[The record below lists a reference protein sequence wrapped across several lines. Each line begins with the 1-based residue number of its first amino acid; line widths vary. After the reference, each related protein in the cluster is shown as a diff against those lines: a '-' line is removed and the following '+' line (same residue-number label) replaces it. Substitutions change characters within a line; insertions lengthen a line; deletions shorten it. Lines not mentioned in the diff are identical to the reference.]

1 MKPINPTREEN
12 LAYANLSILIV
23 DNDVN
28 FRTSLGLELKK
39 AGYRVSMAPGGA
51 RAFSLFPAMD
61 FDFIFADIA
70 MPDGSGP
77 ELIRQLRARA
87 KPAPVILISQNLEA
101 ATTPYQELGAA
112 AFLKKPFSPQEALE
126 QIRFIRETSRK
137 FSYFLNVRRTLTV
150 VSWMGD
156 LGATHGPLLKKCVEE
171 VVAARSKYVILNL
184 HGFTDYDPVLAGDIV
199 NFQQRIRNGQAWLL
213 VCGLQIRLREQMAS
227 KGLVVESEM
236 VDNLQAALQYLVE
249 VGLKG

>member
-1 MKPINPTREEN
+1 ME
-12 LAYANLSILIV
+12 AASLSILIV
-23 DNDVN
+23 DSDAN

-51 RAFSLFPAMD
+51 RAFSLFPSMD

-87 KPAPVILISQNLEA
+87 KPAPVILTSQTLEA
-101 ATTPYQELGAA
+101 DETPYQELGAV

-126 QIRFIRETSRK
+126 QIRFIRETTRK

-156 LGATHGPLLKKCVEE
+156 LAAPHSPVLKKCADE
-171 VVAARSKYVILNL
+171 VMQARSKYVILNL
-184 HGFTDYDPVLAGDIV
+184 HGLTDYDPVLAGDIV
-199 NFQQRIRNGQAWLL
+199 NFQQRIRNMQAWLL
-213 VCGLQIRLREQMAS
+213 ICGMQTRLRERMAS
-227 KGLVVESEM
+227 KGLVVESEI
-236 VDNLQAALQYLVE
+236 VDNLQAALQYLME
-249 VGLKG
+249 IGLKG

>member
-1 MKPINPTREEN
+1 MIS
-12 LAYANLSILIV
+12 ASLSILIV
-23 DNDVN
+23 DNDAN

-39 AGYRVSMAPGGA
+39 AGYRVSMASGGA

-101 ATTPYQELGAA
+101 KDTAFQELGAA

-126 QIRFIRETSRK
+126 KIRFIRDTSRK
-137 FSYFLNVRRTLTV
+137 FSYFLNARRTLTV
-150 VSWMGD
+150 ISWVGD
-156 LGATHGPLLKKCVEE
+156 LSVSNAPLLKKCMEE

-184 HGFTDYDPVLAGDIV
+184 HGLTDYDPVLAGDIV
-199 NFQQRIRNGQAWLL
+199 NFQQRVRNMQAWLL
-213 VCGLQIRLREQMAS
+213 ICGLQTRLRERMAA
-227 KGLVVESEM
+227 KGLVVESEI
-236 VDNLQAALQYLVE
+236 VDNLQAALQYLIE

>member
-1 MKPINPTREEN
+1 LE
-12 LAYANLSILIV
+12 AASLSILIV
-23 DNDVN
+23 DSDAN

-51 RAFSLFPAMD
+51 RAFSLFPSMD

-87 KPAPVILISQNLEA
+87 KPAPVILTSQTLEA
-101 ATTPYQELGAA
+101 DETPYQELGAV
-112 AFLKKPFSPQEALE
+112 AFLKKPFSPQDALE
-126 QIRFIRETSRK
+126 QIRFIRETTRK

-156 LGATHGPLLKKCVEE
+156 LAAPNAPILKKCGDE
-171 VVAARSKYVILNL
+171 VMAAHSKYVVLNL
-184 HGFTDYDPVLAGDIV
+184 HGLTNYDPILAGEIV
-199 NFQQRIRNGQAWLL
+199 NFQQRVRNQQAWLL
-213 VCGLQIRLREQMAS
+213 ICGMQTRLRERMAS
-227 KGLVVESEM
+227 KGLVVESEI
-236 VDNLQAALQYLVE
+236 VENLQAALQYLME
-249 VGLKG
+249 IGLKG